1 MCYKILT
8 KIISNRRKPTLAIT
22 ISKEQ
27 TCGIPNRSIFSNLL
41 TIRELIHQKNKHT
54 KKIKTYIVSI
64 DQEKAFGKVDREC
77 LYKIID
83 KLGYSKTFIN
93 FVERIYKNT
102 QSVISNN
109 GFLSTPLPLSRGV
122 RQGCPLS
129 LLLYIVNGELINLN
143 IKSNE
148 EIVRSPIP
156 NQKEDLKLSQYADV
170 TNLFIITEKSIVGI
184 LNLFEK
190 YEIATGATINTSK
203 TITTPL
209 ANAKIYNLYKN
220 INNLQI
226 NNPKNFVKILD
237 IYFSNDL

>member
-1 MCYKILT
+1 MRYKILT

-41 TIRELIHQKNKHT
+41 TIRELIHHSTT

-77 LYKIID
+77 LYKIMD

-148 EIVRSPIP
+148 
-156 NQKEDLKLSQYADV
+156 
-170 TNLFIITEKSIVGI
+170 
-184 LNLFEK
+184 
-190 YEIATGATINTSK
+190 
-203 TITTPL
+203 
-209 ANAKIYNLYKN
+209 
-220 INNLQI
+220 
-226 NNPKNFVKILD
+226 
-237 IYFSNDL
+237 

>member
-1 MCYKILT
+1 MRYKILT

-41 TIRELIHQKNKHT
+41 TIRELIHHSTT
-54 KKIKTYIVSI
+54 KKIKTYIVSL

-77 LYKIID
+77 LYKIMD

-93 FVERIYKNT
+93 FVKRIYKNT

-226 NNPKNFVKILD
+226 NNPKNFIKILD

>member
-1 MCYKILT
+1 MATQNHLLISLKGFT
-8 KIISNRRKPTLAIT
+8 KIHNQLYPIT
-22 ISKEQ
+22 
-27 TCGIPNRSIFSNLL
+27 
-41 TIRELIHQKNKHT
+41 
-54 KKIKTYIVSI
+54 
-64 DQEKAFGKVDREC
+64 
-77 LYKIID
+77 
-83 KLGYSKTFIN
+83 
-93 FVERIYKNT
+93 
-102 QSVISNN
+102 
-109 GFLSTPLPLSRGV
+109 GFYPLPCHYLE
-122 RQGCPLS
+122 
-129 LLLYIVNGELINLN
+129 ELG
-143 IKSNE
+143 KD
-148 EIVRSPIP
+148 VPC

-226 NNPKNFVKILD
+226 NNPKNFIKILD

>member
-1 MCYKILT
+1 MRYKILT

-77 LYKIID
+77 LYKIMD
-83 KLGYSKTFIN
+83 KLGYSKSFIN
-93 FVERIYKNT
+93 FVKRIYKNT

-170 TNLFIITEKSIVGI
+170 TNLFIITEKSIAGI

>member
-77 LYKIID
+77 LYKIVD